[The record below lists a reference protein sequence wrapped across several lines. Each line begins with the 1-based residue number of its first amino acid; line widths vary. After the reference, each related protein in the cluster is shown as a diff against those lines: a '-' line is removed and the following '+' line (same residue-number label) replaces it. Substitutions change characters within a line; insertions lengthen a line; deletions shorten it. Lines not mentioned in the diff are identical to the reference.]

1 MDAPVEL
8 WRPAPPEIVERA
20 GPGPTEADPGRRKI
34 IQAVRTVTRRETA
47 RRPVVIP
54 VVIEF

>member
-1 MDAPVEL
+1 MVGTGKTDAD
-8 WRPAPPEIVERA
+8 
-20 GPGPTEADPGRRKI
+20 TCRRKI
-34 IQAVRTVTRRETA
+34 VQAVRTITRRETA

>member
-1 MDAPVEL
+1 V
-8 WRPAPPEIVERA
+8 
-20 GPGPTEADPGRRKI
+20 
-34 IQAVRTVTRRETA
+34 QAVRTVTRRETA